1 MLDEIRKIES
11 LIEDGKQYVQT
22 RLDEMK
28 LAAADKS
35 SRLLSLTVSV
45 FLTAAVFFLFFVL
58 IAVAG
63 ALFLG
68 DWLGSRSLGFLIV
81 AGLVLLATLWIW
93 YKREYWIRRPIR
105 KALLRVLF
113 DEEKKDDH
121 A

>member
-22 RLDEMK
+22 RIDEMK
-28 LAAADKS
+28 LTAADKS

-45 FLTAAVFFLFFVL
+45 FLTVAVFFLFFVL
-58 IAVAG
+58 IAVAA

-68 DWLGSRSLGFLIV
+68 NWLGSLGLGFLIV
-81 AGLVLLATLWIW
+81 AGLVLLATAWIW
-93 YKREYWIRRPIR
+93 FKREHWIRRPIR

-113 DEEKKDDH
+113 DEEKH
-121 A
+121 P

>member
-1 MLDEIRKIES
+1 
-11 LIEDGKQYVQT
+11 
-22 RLDEMK
+22 
-28 LAAADKS
+28 
-35 SRLLSLTVSV
+35 
-45 FLTAAVFFLFFVL
+45 
-58 IAVAG
+58 
-63 ALFLG
+63 
-68 DWLGSRSLGFLIV
+68 LIV